1 MKRYL
6 FSLLLILPL
15 FCPVL
20 YSEENAPEAAPAQ
33 DTAEQNPAVIPQKHD
48 FPYVQDIEHWI
59 AYKIRNDRRF
69 DIDLMFIGDS
79 ITECWRGAG
88 KDVWEEYYGNR
99 LALNFGVSG
108 DTTGNVLW
116 RLENLKA
123 DRLAPKVVVIMIG
136 TNNPTMPEQTADGID
151 AIVRWCR
158 SHYPEAKI
166 ILHDIF
172 PKGKSCDD
180 PQRQTIMA
188 VNKILDE
195 RYPAGETADSP
206 IVRIDLADK
215 FLSVDK
221 TLPVEMFSDFVH
233 PNADGY
239 KIWAEAIEP
248 EIEKTLG
255 PIPSDPPE
263 ARGTPREMPRFNAKN
278 EILKQGNVDVLM
290 IGDSITHNWEG
301 EGAEVWNRIFDGVT
315 AVNLGTG
322 WDRTEN
328 VIWRLEHYD
337 FSNVHPGKAF
347 ILIGINNSGAST
359 PEHIAR
365 GVVRICEILREK
377 FPDMAIYVQRVFPW
391 GSDSDEGN
399 VKCDAINAQICLQ
412 LADRDDVTI
421 LDLNDEFLYP
431 DGRFRADLYRPD
443 RVHLLPEGYERWG
456 ERLKPYLAP

>member
-1 MKRYL
+1 MKRYV
-6 FSLLLILPL
+6 FSLLFVLPL
-15 FCPVL
+15 LCPAL
-20 YSEENAPEAAPAQ
+20 YSQENAAENA
-33 DTAEQNPAVIPQKHD
+33 AEQNPATIPEQHD
-48 FPYVQDIEHWI
+48 TPYVHEMGRWI
-59 AYKIRNDRRF
+59 SYKIRNEQRF

-79 ITECWRGAG
+79 ITELWRSTG
-88 KDVWEEYYGNR
+88 KDIWDQYYGNR

-108 DTTGNVLW
+108 DNTNNVLW

-136 TNNPTMPEQTADGID
+136 TNNGTTPEQTVGGID
-151 AIVRWCR
+151 AIVQWCR

-166 ILHDIF
+166 ILLDVF
-172 PKGKSCDD
+172 PKGISPDT
-180 PQRQTIMA
+180 PWRQTVTAI
-188 VNKILDE
+188 NKILDE

-206 IVRIDLADK
+206 VVRIDLADK
-215 FLSVDK
+215 FLDADG
-221 TLPVEMFSDFVH
+221 TLPEEMFPDFVH
-233 PNADGY
+233 PTREGY
-239 KIWAEAIEP
+239 KIWAETIEP

-263 ARGTPREMPRFNAKN
+263 ARGTPREMGRFNEKN

-290 IGDSITHNWEG
+290 IGDSITHLWEN
-301 EGAEVWNRIFDGVT
+301 EGAEVWDRIFDGMT

-337 FSNVHPGKAF
+337 FSQAHPRKAF

-365 GVVRICEILREK
+365 GVTRICEILREK
-377 FPDMAIYVQRVFPW
+377 FPEMEIYVQCVFPW
-391 GSDSDEGN
+391 GSDNNEGN
-399 VKCDAINAQICLQ
+399 VKCNAINSQIRKQ

-421 LDLNDEFLYP
+421 LDFNDEFIHP
-431 DGRFRADLYRPD
+431 DGRFKPEMFRDD
-443 RVHLLPEGYERWG
+443 RVHLVPEGYERWG